1 MNIGRILC
9 IGYTTNTGQLNT
21 LTHTRSGQLNTVT
34 YTQEWTS

>member
-21 LTHTRSGQLNTVT
+21 LT
-34 YTQEWTS
+34 YTQDYNFMERNKK